1 MKVHTKPHAQGSL
14 SKCMSRFVTAGFQS
28 TILLGFLCCWYY
40 GVMHFLSYMTYFI
53 HEICYW
59 IIMMFIVVINIDTIV
74 LGGLFV

>member
-40 GVMHFLSYMTYFI
+40 GVI
-53 HEICYW
+53 HVYW